1 MEMNKKVKAVANN
14 RNLPKQFQN
23 LMLRN
28 LQEVNLKASKLNLS
42 GIEANDVDITFK
54 FFNPNLKLL
63 EYQEAKKEE
72 TLGDKIYLFII
83 EQAITVLFQIII
95 MNFPQITFL
104 FFSLVLA
111 V

>member
-1 MEMNKKVKAVANN
+1 MEMNKKGKVVANN

-42 GIEANDVDITFK
+42 GIEANDVDITCK

-63 EYQEAKKEE
+63 EYQETKKEE
-72 TLGDKIYLFII
+72 TFWDKIYLFII
-83 EQAITVLFQIII
+83 EQAITALFQIII

-104 FFSLVLA
+104 IFSLVLA